1 MECKAQLFFFYNG
14 NVSPNISGTCRGAIA
29 CIIFKTQKYVHRATT
44 TKKNQETYQQR
55 LDDWENKT
63 GIFSDDTIVAQ
74 KDNKKTLT
82 MNNFTINKDQL
93 ALNAGEN
100 PTLKPIIDKV

>member
-1 MECKAQLFFFYNG
+1 MVLLPVLFSRRKNTF
-14 NVSPNISGTCRGAIA
+14 T
-29 CIIFKTQKYVHRATT
+29 VHRATT

-82 MNNFTINKDQL
+82 MNNFS
-93 ALNAGEN
+93 
-100 PTLKPIIDKV
+100 PIIITEREIRIRAIPTTNQSYIMGWHEIIM